1 MKRFSALL
9 SLLFI
14 AAALFAQE
22 AKEVDVKYV
31 QNQAG
36 PYESIILQGNLTH
49 QLDWDEFILSDG
61 TGSVKVELEGP
72 AKYEMSQNLMGA
84 TVRVYGV
91 VDKDHQWDNAEVK
104 ALKIRVVGQAQNQPA
119 ANQPAASAGATS
131 AAPATAS
138 AGDEV
143 NMQGRDDV
151 AEAFEGAFGHHGG
164 PAANI
169 PDNF

>member
-1 MKRFSALL
+1 MKRFSSLF
-9 SLLFI
+9 SLLFV

-22 AKEVDVKYV
+22 AKQVDVKYV
-31 QNQAG
+31 QSQAG

-49 QLDWDEFILSDG
+49 QIDWDEFILSDG

-72 AKYEMSQNLMGA
+72 AKYEMSQNLAGA

-91 VDKDHQWDNAEVK
+91 VDKEHQWDNAEVK
-104 ALKIRVVGQAQNQPA
+104 ALKIRVVGQAQNQ
-119 ANQPAASAGATS
+119 QPAAAS
-131 AAPATAS
+131 AAKTPEAPAAAS
-138 AGDEV
+138 AGDEI